1 MSGVLGV
8 GEHALEV
15 VVVAHRV
22 DPGLSLNQPPTEAQH
37 VLEDLQ
43 LLCHAT
49 QIVVQVKFL
58 TYFYYIFSVQ

>member
-15 VVVAHRV
+15 AVVAHRV

-49 QIVVQVKFL
+49 QIVAQVTFHD
-58 TYFYYIFSVQ
+58 YIFSVHY